1 MAKPLT
7 VYDGHTMKRLAYLQ
21 NAYSIG
27 YNLYT
32 NTLWTASFRL
42 PHSDPKTKYCSSFNF
57 IEIWDIDGG
66 GDDRYIGL
74 FRILPQTEEPLGTE
88 AYIEYKLE
96 HVLSTLLD
104 DIMLGWHEIGDTDIF
119 TNQVIAYILDKQTQK
134 RWTLQTCDYSH
145 EYLYGWQDENLLSAL
160 YSVVTPFSE
169 TDYYW
174 DFDTRA
180 YPWRLN
186 LKKVS
191 TVPVTDIRYKKNLSG
206 VTKTVDPSN
215 LTTRLYCY
223 GYGDGDNKLGISEI
237 NNNIPYLESPN
248 VNKYGVITQV
258 WTDEKITVAESLKAT
273 GEAMLKKLEEP
284 AITYDLNIQTIY
296 NAANLRIGDTV
307 RVVTGSL
314 DEYMIVK
321 QINKDD
327 LTGAPRSGQ
336 IMIGV
341 GTIDI
346 SSSMAELADRQRIS
360 ETYSQGSESIF
371 MDSYM
376 DNADASNPVE
386 VTFIIPENAVHV
398 NEIRFNARLTPFRA
412 YSRAIK
418 GGGAGIT
425 TTESGGGS
433 TPTTSSGGG
442 VVNTDTGQGGSSTP
456 TTYSGGQVNTTS
468 EYSYQQLATS
478 SYDGGVSQSYGITN
492 VLPSNPYSSTVH
504 NHGLSYPLTILT
516 GISVVTNTSGYVT
529 AVNPLGTSTW
539 TPSGDHNHLINI
551 PSHSHSLTIPQHN
564 HSINI
569 SGHTHIVTIPT
580 HTHTISLA
588 GHTHSVPIAP
598 HSHNISLPN
607 HTHDIEYGI
616 YKGPSGSSMVIS
628 LDGVQ
633 IGQYTG
639 STIDDVNLIAYMNK
653 NANGDILRGKHKITI
668 TPNSLTRVE
677 CSFQIRLFTNARG
690 GGQY

>member
-21 NAYSIG
+21 NAYNIS
-27 YNLYT
+27 YT
-32 NTLWTASFRL
+32 QPINALWTASFKL
-42 PHSDPKTKYCSSFNF
+42 PFGDYKTKYCESFNL

-66 GDDRYIGL
+66 GGDRYIGL
-74 FRILPQTEEPLGTE
+74 FRILPQTEESLGVG
-88 AYIEYKLE
+88 AYIEYRLE

-104 DIMLGWHEIGDTDIF
+104 DVMLGWHEIGDTEVY
-119 TNQVIAYILDKQTQK
+119 TSQAIAYILEQQSQS
-134 RWTLQTCDYSH
+134 RWVLQRCDYEH

-160 YSVVTPFSE
+160 YSIVTPFSE

-174 DFDTRA
+174 DFDTTV
-180 YPWRLN
+180 YPWQLRLQ
-186 LKKVS
+186 KVS
-191 TVPVTDIRYKKNLSG
+191 PIPVTDIRYKKNLSG
-206 VTKTVDPSN
+206 VVKTVDPSN

-223 GYGDGDNKLGISEI
+223 GYGDGDNKLGIAEI
-237 NNNIPYLESPN
+237 NDDIPYLESPN
-248 VNKYGVITQV
+248 VSKYGIITQV
-258 WTDEKITVAESLKAT
+258 WTDEKITIAESLKAV

-284 AITYDLNIQTIY
+284 AITYDINIQTVY

-321 QINKDD
+321 QISKDD

-336 IMIGV
+336 IVV
-341 GTIDI
+341 GNGTVDI

-376 DNADASNPVE
+376 DNADTSNPIE
-386 VTFIIPENAVHV
+386 ATFIIPENAVHV

-418 GGGAGIT
+418 GGGSGVT
-425 TTESGGGS
+425 TTEAGGGS
-433 TPTTSSGGG
+433 TPTTYAGGG
-442 VVNTDTGQGGSSTP
+442 IVNTQTGQGGSSTP
-456 TTYSGGQVNTTS
+456 TTTSGGQVNTTS
-468 EYSYQQLATS
+468 EYNSQQITTS
-478 SYDGGVSQSYGITN
+478 SYAGEASQSVSVSY
-492 VLPSNPYSSTVH
+492 VLAGTTSGPTVH
-504 NHGLSYPLTILT
+504 NHGVPLGTVIVT
-516 GISVVTNTSGYVT
+516 NVVAQKNTSGYVT
-529 AVNPLGTSTW
+529 DLLVYTHPGW
-539 TPSGDHNHLINI
+539 VPSGDHYHSINI
-551 PSHSHSLTIPQHN
+551 PSHTHTVTIPQHN

-569 SGHTHIVTIPT
+569 GGHNHYVTVPS
-580 HTHTISLA
+580 HTHTISLES
-588 GHTHSVPIAP
+588 HTHSVPISP
-598 HSHNISLPN
+598 HSHQISLPN

-616 YKGPSGSSMVIS
+616 YKGPSGSSMTIY
-628 LDGVQ
+628 LDDVS
-633 IGQYTG
+633 IGTYSASVT
-639 STIDDVNLIAYMNK
+639 DVNLIAFMSK
-653 NANGDILRGKHKITI
+653 NANGNILRGTHKIKI